1 MSAEP
6 TSTAREGARTGAPA
20 GADVGLGLGSARVGK
35 AEVIRQRLEDLIA
48 PMSPGEPLPAERDLA
63 AELGVAR
70 MTLRRAVEAL
80 VADHRL
86 IRRPGAGTFVAP
98 ARVDQQLSATSFST
112 DMRSR
117 GMTPGAHTVW
127 AREQPAGMMLG
138 SVLGIEPTAT
148 LVHVRRVRTADGE
161 PMALEDLHV
170 PADLVPGLTGADLE
184 DSSFYQLL
192 ESRYGLTISA
202 ATQTIEPH
210 LVTAEES
217 EQLATDP
224 GSLAFLFERTSRVAD
239 GRVTEFVRSVY
250 RGDRYRILV
259 DIFPTSTGE
268 RR

>member
-6 TSTAREGARTGAPA
+6 QPAAGPPPPAPA
-20 GADVGLGLGSARVGK
+20 APPRASK
-35 AEVIRQRLEDLIA
+35 AHLVRQRLEDLIA

-63 AELGVAR
+63 ADLGVAR

-86 IRRPGAGTFVAP
+86 IRRAGAGTFVAP
-98 ARVDQQLSATSFST
+98 TRVDQQLSATSFSS

-127 AREQPAGMMLG
+127 AREQPAGVMLA
-138 SVLGIEPTAT
+138 SVLGIDPTAR

-170 PADLVPGLTGADLE
+170 PAALVPGLTGTDLE
-184 DSSFYQLL
+184 DASFYQLL
-192 ESRYGLTISA
+192 DSRYGLSISA

-210 LVTAEES
+210 LVTPDEADH
-217 EQLATDP
+217 LGTHAGAP
-224 GSLAFLFERTSRVAD
+224 AFLFERTSRVSD
-239 GRVTEFVRSVY
+239 GQVAEFVRSVY

-259 DIFPTSTGE
+259 DIFPTSTGD

>member
-6 TSTAREGARTGAPA
+6 TTGDAPPA
-20 GADVGLGLGSARVGK
+20 GLAGPGAAARLGKV
-35 AEVIRQRLEDLIA
+35 EVVRQQLEDLIV

-80 VADHRL
+80 IADHRL

-98 ARVDQQLSATSFST
+98 ARVDQQLSATSFSA

-117 GMTPGAHTVW
+117 GMRPGAHTVS
-127 AREQPAGMMLG
+127 AREQPAGMMLA
-138 SVLGIEPTAT
+138 SVLGVEPTAP
-148 LVHVRRVRTADGE
+148 LLHMRRVRTADGE

-170 PADLVPGLTGADLE
+170 PSDLVPRLTGADLE

-192 ESRYGLTISA
+192 ESRYGLTITA
-202 ATQTIEPH
+202 ATQTIQPH
-210 LVTAEES
+210 LVTAEEA
-217 EQLATDP
+217 EHLDAEA
-224 GSLAFLFERTSRVAD
+224 GSPAFLFERTSRVSD
-239 GRVTEFVRSVY
+239 GRVAEFVRSVY